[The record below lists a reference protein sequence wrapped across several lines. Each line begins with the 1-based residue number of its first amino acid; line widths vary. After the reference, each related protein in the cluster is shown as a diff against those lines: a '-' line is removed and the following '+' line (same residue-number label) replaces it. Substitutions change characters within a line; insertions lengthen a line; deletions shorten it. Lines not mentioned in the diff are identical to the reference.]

1 MLGHAEP
8 DIRPDIDT
16 ENVPKL
22 EPINIAESLSNDATK
37 FERGTELKV
46 ATSYEI
52 DWK

>member
-1 MLGHAEP
+1 VLGHAEP
-8 DIRPDIDT
+8 DIRPDIDI

-22 EPINIAESLSNDATK
+22 EPINIAESLSNDAK
-37 FERGTELKV
+37 FERSKELKV